1 MPAWEYKDYLGWTE
15 QGDGNLAFGVFVQ
28 SGRLKG
34 EMKTALRRIIERYEL
49 PVRLTPEQNLIL
61 CDIDPQWRNDI
72 ISTLQSAG
80 VRYSIPTLYLLVICL
95 LELLRLR
102 LSGTWS

>member
-1 MPAWEYKDYLGWTE
+1 MCRAMPAWVYKDFLGWTE
-15 QGDGNLAFGVFVQ
+15 QGDGNLAYGVFVQ

-34 EMKTALRRIIERYEL
+34 DMKVALRRIIERYEL

-72 ISTLQSAG
+72 IHTLQSAG
-80 VRYSIPTLYLLVICL
+80 VRCEPCSRWLACEPSSSSVL
-95 LELLRLR
+95 
-102 LSGTWS
+102 